1 MRKITILLAFLFM
14 LGANLAQA
22 QTRTISGKVTSS
34 EDGSGLPGV
43 TVLVKGT
50 QMGTITDLDGNYTLN
65 IAPENQ
71 VLVFQFVGMK
81 TVEAAIGSQTEI
93 NVTMEPDVHL
103 MDEVVVTALGI
114 SREKKSLGYS
124 VQEVNGDEVT
134 KGASTNVVN
143 SLSGRVA
150 GVSISN
156 SSGNMAGSSRVLIRG
171 ASSMLG
177 NNEPLYVVDGIPL
190 DNSNYNTTN
199 EARGAGG
206 VDFGNMAQDINPD
219 DIESISV
226 LKGASAAALYGSRAA
241 NGVIIITTKSGK
253 SRGAKGNRIGVTFN
267 TGITAEQ
274 VLVLPDY
281 QNTYGGGY
289 YTTFDTTN
297 VGGVDVLT
305 PYYGAD
311 ESWGPKMEG
320 QQVYA
325 WWNAYDYEQGITDT
339 PQTSAWSPHPDNVK
353 DFFQTGLSYRNSVAV
368 SAGDEVSS
376 FRAGWT
382 NLTRSGVFP
391 NSKLTRNTFNF
402 NGMSKFGKR
411 LTATVGGTYVVNVS
425 SALPEN
431 GYGDN
436 SIMQKFAQWG
446 QRSWDMEK
454 MKDYKNPDGTQRTWN
469 RTSATNPTPAYSD
482 NPYWTQY
489 MNYNTNT
496 RNRFYG
502 NANVKY
508 DITDYLNLTGAIYAD
523 RYSDRRTT
531 QTAVYSAAES
541 FYNLE
546 LRNFAEYNGEVRL
559 NFDKMITE
567 TIRLNAFAGFNMMDQ
582 KYTRNIQTTTGGL
595 SIPEFYSLANSNG
608 PLDYD
613 DYQRHRKIN
622 SVLGSV
628 TAEWNR
634 MVYLTFTGRNDW
646 SSTLPTT
653 NNSYFYPAVS
663 GSFVFSEL
671 APLKDNGIINYGQLR
686 LGWAQVGNDT
696 DPYRLYSTYVPETLF
711 NGNPRYTLPS
721 QLNNSELKPER
732 TTSYEIGLNMKFL
745 RNRLGFDFTYYNA
758 RTKDQIFPVDISA
771 STGYTSMIRNA
782 GEIENKG
789 IELLVYG
796 TPVQTKNFSW
806 DITVNYTKNQN
817 TVLSLEDGVTSLQLA
832 SLWGVYVTATVD
844 QPYGMLQG
852 SNFVYDNQGHL
863 MVGTDG
869 TYMKSQTIEDL
880 GSVLPDWNAGIQNTF
895 KYKDFSLGF
904 LVDIQEGG
912 TLFSTTYMF
921 GGWTGI
927 FAESVGLNSRGV
939 EKRADVAD
947 GGGVLIENTYYG
959 DFDADGNVIYTDA
972 NGNPSDV
979 PVLNE
984 TYVDAYEYASANYF
998 GPRAINT
1005 FSTRYIKLRDVNF
1018 TWNLP
1023 KKWMN
1028 NTFIYGA
1035 SLTLHAGNL
1044 AIWNAELK
1052 NIDPEQAT
1060 NSGNVQGIEGGAN
1073 PSTRTFGFNLKIDF

>member
-14 LGANLAQA
+14 LGASYAQA
-22 QTRTISGKVTSS
+22 QTRTISGKVTSA
-34 EDGSGLPGV
+34 EDGGGLPGV

-50 QMGTITDLDGNYTLN
+50 QTGTITDLDGNYKLT
-65 IAPENQ
+65 IPSDATT
-71 VLVFQFVGMK
+71 LVFQFVGMK
-81 TVEAAIGSQTEI
+81 TVEVAIGSQDQI
-93 NVTMEPDVHL
+93 NTTLEQDVHL

-124 VQEVNGDEVT
+124 VQEVGGDDIT

-150 GVSISN
+150 GVSVSS

-171 ASSMLG
+171 AASMLG

-190 DNSNYNTTN
+190 DNSNYNSTT
-199 EARGAGG
+199 EARGGGG

-226 LKGASAAALYGSRAA
+226 LKGASAAALYGSRAS
-241 NGVIIITTKSGK
+241 NGVIIITTKKGSRSQIGGK
-253 SRGAKGNRIGVTFN
+253 RIGVTFN

-274 VLVLPDY
+274 VSVLPNY

-289 YTTFDTTN
+289 YTTFDTSN

-353 DFFQTGLSYRNSVAV
+353 DFFNTGLSYRNSVAV
-368 SAGDEVSS
+368 SAGDDVSN

-411 LTATVGGTYVVNVS
+411 LTVTVGGTYVVNNS
-425 SALPEN
+425 FALPDN

-469 RTSATNPTPAYSD
+469 RTSVTNPTPAYSD
-482 NPYWTQY
+482 NPYWIQY
-489 MNYNTNT
+489 ENYSTND
-496 RNRFYG
+496 RNRFFG

-508 DITDYLNLTGAIYAD
+508 DFTDYLNVTGAIYAD

-546 LRNFAEYNGEVRL
+546 LRQFMEYNGEMRL

-582 KYTRNIQTTTGGL
+582 KYFRNIQTTTGGL
-595 SIPEFYSLANSNG
+595 SIPDFYSLANSNG
-608 PLDYD
+608 PIDYD

-622 SVLGSV
+622 SVFGSV
-628 TAEWNR
+628 SAEWNR
-634 MVYLTFTGRNDW
+634 MLYITATARNDW
-646 SSTLPTT
+646 SSTLPSDKW
-653 NNSYFYPAVS
+653 SYFYPSVS
-663 GSFVFSEL
+663 GSFVFTEL
-671 APLKDNGIINYGQLR
+671 APLKDNGIIDYGQLR

-696 DPYRLYSTYVPETLF
+696 DPYSLYSTYVPETLF
-711 NGNPRYTLPS
+711 GSDPRYTLPS
-721 QLNNSELKPER
+721 SLNNSELKPER
-732 TTSYEIGLNMKFL
+732 TSSYEIGLDMKFL
-745 RNRLGFDFTYYNA
+745 KNRVGFDITYYNA
-758 RTKDQIFPVDISA
+758 RTKDQIFAVDISA
-771 STGYTSMIRNA
+771 ATGYTSMIRNA

-789 IELLVYG
+789 IELLLYG
-796 TPVQTKNFSW
+796 TPVKAKDFSW
-806 DITVNYTKNQN
+806 DISVNYTKNQN
-817 TVLSLEDGVTSLQLA
+817 NVISLADGVETLQIS
-832 SLWGVYVTATVD
+832 SLWGVYVTATVG

-852 SNFVYDNQGHL
+852 SNFVYDNQGRVV
-863 MVGTDG
+863 VGDDG
-869 TYMKSQTIEDL
+869 LYLKSQAIENL

-895 KYKDFSLGF
+895 RYKDFSLGF
-904 LVDIQEGG
+904 LIDIQEGG

-927 FAESVGLNSRGV
+927 FAESVGPNPRGV
-939 EKRADVAD
+939 EQREPVSE
-947 GGGVLIENTYYG
+947 GGGVLIEG
-959 DFDADGNVIYTDA
+959 AVVGHFDADGNVVVD
-972 NGNPSDV
+972 
-979 PVLNE
+979 NE
-984 TYVDAYEYASANYF
+984 VNDIYVDAYEYASSKYF
-998 GPRAINT
+998 GPRAQNIY
-1005 FSTRYIKLRDVNF
+1005 STRYIKLRDINF

-1023 KKWMN
+1023 RKWMN

-1035 SLTLHAGNL
+1035 SLSLHAGNL

-1060 NSGNVQGIEGGAN
+1060 NSGNIQGLEGAAN